1 MYDVACDSRFRVTL
15 VCDEKRRLGIGIFD
29 CHLFSLIFFFEGN
42 ISHRSVEQRLTH
54 RKTLIFFTFSHHH
67 AVFFY
72 PFLLHR
78 KPFLPSSCVLF
89 LLAQKPRFSR
99 LFLFPRAKRG
109 EGREGGAKKINPFL
123 SFPLPFKVPSP
134 LPTNPS
140 QSSSLVRTSLA
151 QLLGTMRGNINVHF
165 PTHRRIIPIFHQ
177 GALFLLLETTTYF
190 CPREKNE
197 AKGGRTAPR
206 VFSATTALSRLEP
219 RDPFIHSLP
228 HLSPAAPTFNSRDLL
243 EDEKVSVSF
252 MRPRGEI
259 LPRLLSF
266 FSFAPARAAMTARNP
281 CRRRVQHGP
290 QFFIHP
296 LLQSIFIFS
305 SHLY

>member
-1 MYDVACDSRFRVTL
+1 MYDVARDSRFRVTL

-54 RKTLIFFTFSHHH
+54 RKTLIFFAFSHHH

-177 GALFLLLETTTYF
+177 GALFS
-190 CPREKNE
+190 P
-197 AKGGRTAPR
+197 
-206 VFSATTALSRLEP
+206 P
-219 RDPFIHSLP
+219 RDYDIFLP
-228 HLSPAAPTFNSRDLL
+228 Q
-243 EDEKVSVSF
+243 
-252 MRPRGEI
+252 RGEWGGGNS
-259 LPRLLSF
+259 PKSF
-266 FSFAPARAAMTARNP
+266 LRHYSPLEIGAA
-281 CRRRVQHGP
+281 GS
-290 QFFIHP
+290 IHP
-296 LLQSIFIFS
+296 LSPPLVSGRANF
-305 SHLY
+305 